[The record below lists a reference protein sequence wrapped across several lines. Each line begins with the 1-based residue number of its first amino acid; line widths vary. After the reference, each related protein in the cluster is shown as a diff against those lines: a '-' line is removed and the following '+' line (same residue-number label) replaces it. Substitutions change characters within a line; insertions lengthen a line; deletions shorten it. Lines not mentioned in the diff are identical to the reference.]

1 MTDDKTPAQPALLP
15 PVDVIED
22 AGGITLY
29 ADLPGVSRERLS
41 VHVDGDTLVIEG
53 DMGLEIPQD
62 LQATHVEVSL
72 PRYRRVF
79 ALSKELDAQRLSAE
93 LKQGVLKLRL
103 QKAEQAKSRRIEIKV
118 N

>member
-29 ADLPGVSRERLS
+29 ADMPGVSRERLS